1 MRFGF
6 YLLLT
11 LMAVIPAH
19 AQQPPANASPSD
31 PQPAPPMV
39 YVLGRVQ
46 TPSAVPFSS
55 STTLLAAIEQAG
67 GALPKDKGSVA
78 RILRRTH
85 GCEYVTQIKVAL
97 KEIRAGRA
105 RDIRLQAG
113 DIVEV
118 RSRKRGRFYPHEG
131 AIPCEPPQTIRL
143 IY

>member
-19 AQQPPANASPSD
+19 VQQPSANASPSD
-31 PQPAPPMV
+31 PQHTPPLV
-39 YVLGRVQ
+39 YVLGKVR

-67 GALPKDKGSVA
+67 GVLPKDKSSVA
-78 RILRRTH
+78 RILRRTP

-97 KEIRAGRA
+97 KDIRAGRVQ
-105 RDIRLQAG
+105 DISLQAG

-118 RSRKRGRFYPHEG
+118 RSRKRGRFDPPDG
-131 AIPCEPPQTIRL
+131 VIPCEPSKATRI